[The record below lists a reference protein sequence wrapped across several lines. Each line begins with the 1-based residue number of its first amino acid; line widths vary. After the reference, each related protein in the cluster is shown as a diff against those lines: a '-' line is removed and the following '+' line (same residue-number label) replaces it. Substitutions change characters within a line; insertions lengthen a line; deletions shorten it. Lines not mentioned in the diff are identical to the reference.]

1 MKKFAR
7 LIFILFGLLL
17 LLAVATPLAGAYIL
31 RRYMSREFLV
41 LQTEKNINARVE
53 LKDVTLTL
61 FTWPPSLRLSG
72 IKIAPRDEFAGQPI
86 EGRPALV
93 DAPVNIDMAYAE
105 LVPEG
110 LLKRQFLP
118 RIIRFIG
125 VDVRESINPRDGS
138 SLEKLFAK
146 PLEPLVATASDVPR
160 AIPVEPAAP
169 VTPPPAPPAPQVY
182 REVTPP
188 AVAQAPPPAAVIPE
202 VEPAPAGSQAERL
215 SLKEISIEQGRFHI
229 TNETSDA
236 RFDGEVSDFNL
247 SITDIDIDPYDIA
260 NHNHLNVT
268 MSSKIVLDGLAQI
281 GGRMQ
286 EVRFAD
292 MKLHGE
298 GDVNPVNP
306 VTMQWSPTAILK
318 LAIER
323 DSVIGGH
330 MTIGD
335 AAGQELDKLLKYGV
349 DLRNIRI
356 GGPLMRELAVNLLVQ
371 DQSIKFLEDAHLAL
385 PEYEVRVKRESWI
398 NFAADTQG
406 LLTRLYCGEALKA
419 QIVNGVAARGL
430 GSTVSRMVVDALSD
444 DNGQLSFDL
453 SVMGSLSHPQV
464 KPDIQLRLE
473 SLLGGDIE
481 DKAKGLI
488 DTFKGLKGLF
498 KK

>member
-1 MKKFAR
+1 MLAAMKKFAR

-17 LLAVATPLAGAYIL
+17 LLAVATPLVGAYIL
-31 RRYMSREFLV
+31 RRYVSRDFLV
-41 LQTEKNINARVE
+41 LQTESNINARVE
-53 LKDVTLTL
+53 LRDVTLTL

-72 IKIAPRDEFAGQPI
+72 IKIAPRDEFAGTPL

-110 LLKRQFLP
+110 LLHRQFLP

-138 SLEKLFAK
+138 SLEKLFAR
-146 PLEPLVATASDVPR
+146 PLAPMAVTVAEVPR

-169 VTPPPAPPAPQVY
+169 AVPAPQVY
-182 REVTPP
+182 RETPP
-188 AVAQAPPPAAVIPE
+188 PVVSQAPPPPAVIPE
-202 VEPAPAGSQAERL
+202 VEQAPEGSQAERL
-215 SLKEISIEQGRFHI
+215 ALKEISIEQGRFRI

-247 SITDIDIDPYDIA
+247 SITDIDIDPLDIA
-260 NHNHLNVT
+260 NHNHLNVR
-268 MSSKIVLDGLAQI
+268 MSSKVVLNGLAQI

-292 MKLHGE
+292 MKLNGE
-298 GDVNPVNP
+298 GDVNPVDP

-335 AAGQELDKLLKYGV
+335 AAGQDLDKLMKYGV

-356 GGPLMRELAVNLLVQ
+356 GGPLMRELSVNLLMQ

-398 NFAADTQG
+398 NFAADNQG

-419 QIVNGVAARGL
+419 QIVNGVASRGL

-453 SVMGSLSHPQV
+453 SVTGSLSHPQV

-488 DTFKGLKGLF
+488 ETFKGLKGLF
-498 KK
+498 K